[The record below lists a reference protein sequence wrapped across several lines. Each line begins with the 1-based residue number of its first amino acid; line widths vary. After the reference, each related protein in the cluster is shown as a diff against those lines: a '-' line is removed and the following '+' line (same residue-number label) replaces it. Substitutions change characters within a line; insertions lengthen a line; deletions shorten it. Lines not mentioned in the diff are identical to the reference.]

1 MKQVRR
7 FYQQPRISVYSV
19 ATNRLMSLSGEGG
32 HSGNRVKD
40 WEDSSNNTEDGGTFT
55 F

>member
-1 MKQVRR
+1 MRQVRR

-19 ATNRLMSLSGEGG
+19 STNHLMQLSGKEV